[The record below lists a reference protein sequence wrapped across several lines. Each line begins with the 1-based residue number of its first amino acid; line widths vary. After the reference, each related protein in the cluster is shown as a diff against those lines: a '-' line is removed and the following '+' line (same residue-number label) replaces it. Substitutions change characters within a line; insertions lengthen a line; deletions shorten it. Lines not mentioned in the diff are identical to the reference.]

1 DEAWQENKQGLL
13 QPDLEED
20 IPHLSAK
27 SSLSGKVKIR
37 KIQLKS
43 LTFKTVPYPSLS
55 VERLVR
61 FRCRKALRPQ
71 G

>member
-37 KIQLKS
+37 KIQLKF
-43 LTFKTVPYPSLS
+43 LTFKTVPYPQRFDSSGS
-55 VERLVR
+55 VNSILKP
-61 FRCRKALRPQ
+61 KA
-71 G
+71 